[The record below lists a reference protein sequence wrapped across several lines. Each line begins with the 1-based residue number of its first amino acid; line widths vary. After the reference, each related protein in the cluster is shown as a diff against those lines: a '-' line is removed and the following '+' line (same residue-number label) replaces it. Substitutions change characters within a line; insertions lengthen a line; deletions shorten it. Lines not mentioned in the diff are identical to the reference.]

1 MNKLRCKECDSF
13 QITVTVD
20 YYETNTIMTEYICRE
35 CGNRASRDH
44 GKAFYY
50 YDSSLIDN
58 KTAH

>member
-20 YYETNTIMTEYICRE
+20 YHETNVIMTGYVCRE
-35 CGNRASRDH
+35 CGNRSSRDY

-50 YDSSLIDN
+50 YDNSLVDN
-58 KTAH
+58 KREC